1 MSKSHV
7 QSCNWV
13 FCKNYTLVCSASDL
27 SISEGVQLHTGGRH
41 SSDEQNCQQG
51 KSDWLYSSG
60 HQTKC
65 PGFWGRIKL
74 TLNPNHICMTFCSLK
89 FYRYVYH
96 FDTSGCFC
104 GGTNKGKS
112 SFLCT
117 ATIKRCQL
125 LFLGTMIHL
134 PTNTVY
140 KFWTPTLTTTTLIN
154 SATSINM
161 RLHSTALSC
170 FLRLLIHE
178 WIQSHGCWPDVDQ
191 FHHKRVSVTMP

>member
-1 MSKSHV
+1 MTVPTMSKSHV

-74 TLNPNHICMTFCSLK
+74 TLNPNRICMTFVVSNFTGTCISLIHLVAFVGEQIRVSPHSSAWQPLK
-89 FYRYVYH
+89 DV
-96 FDTSGCFC
+96 SC
-104 GGTNKGKS
+104 
-112 SFLCT
+112 SFLALWFTYQQTLCT
-117 ATIKRCQL
+117 SSE
-125 LFLGTMIHL
+125 
-134 PTNTVY
+134 P
-140 KFWTPTLTTTTLIN
+140 
-154 SATSINM
+154 
-161 RLHSTALSC
+161 
-170 FLRLLIHE
+170 
-178 WIQSHGCWPDVDQ
+178 WP
-191 FHHKRVSVTMP
+191 

>member
-7 QSCNWV
+7 QSRTWV

-41 SSDEQNCQQG
+41 SSDEQNCQEG
-51 KSDWLYSSG
+51 KSDWLCSSG

-65 PGFWGRIKL
+65 PAFWGRIKL
-74 TLNPNHICMTFCSLK
+74 TLNLNHICMTFAVSNFTGMCITLIHLVAFVGEQIRVSP
-89 FYRYVYH
+89 H
-96 FDTSGCFC
+96 
-104 GGTNKGKS
+104 S
-112 SFLCT
+112 S
-117 ATIKRCQL
+117 AWQQPKRCQL

-140 KFWTPTLTTTTLIN
+140 KFWTLTLTTITLIN

-170 FLRLLIHE
+170 FLRPLIHE
-178 WIQSHGCWPDVDQ
+178 
-191 FHHKRVSVTMP
+191 